1 MAKTTLRLLDQA
13 HIAKPCPANWDEM
26 SGDDRSRHCSMCRLN
41 VYNLSDMTD
50 TEAEQLLQNRTG
62 RLCVRY
68 FLRPDG
74 KVMTKDCPR
83 GLRAFRQRMAKQY
96 VLAASLVLT
105 ALGCAEN
112 DKVKKAFGI
121 DKFEREQPVL
131 MGALPATS
139 SPPAPT
145 MGRVAP
151 ATATMPLPPTA
162 PSIRMGEIA
171 MPSVKS
177 KENCEPGSK

>member
-26 SGDDRSRHCSMCRLN
+26 TGDDRSRHCSMCRLS

-50 TEAEQLLQNRTG
+50 TEAEQLLQDRTG

-68 FLRPDG
+68 YLRPDG

-83 GLRAFRQRMAKQY
+83 GMRAFRQKMAKQY

-105 ALGCAEN
+105 AFGCSEN
-112 DKVKKAFGI
+112 DKFKKAFGL
-121 DKFEREQPVL
+121 DKFEQPPVVMGKMPVT
-131 MGALPATS
+131 MGAVAAPS
-139 SPPAPT
+139 SPTPPKPT
-145 MGRVAP
+145 G
-151 ATATMPLPPTA
+151 

-171 MPSVKS
+171 APTSKTTP
-177 KENCEPGSK
+177 KENCEPGLK